1 MINGNFMETL
11 RGILLLWDLKGSSAQ
26 GSTSRMEIHSDPGC
40 IWVDKAGKQF
50 GCCQHRRIQAIQGK
64 TLIWPEAGYMKIM
77 KLVEMCPEN
86 ESACLS
92 QKCCGYASPTR
103 SDNMVDSF
111 AGKGHHLSVSDPL
124 GWWHIHSCSNCQPWN
139 KPWNKQL

>member
-1 MINGNFMETL
+1 MESL
-11 RGILLLWDLKGSSAQ
+11 RGILVGSSAQ

-77 KLVEMCPEN
+77 KLVEMCTEN

-92 QKCCGYASPTR
+92 QKCCGYASPSH
-103 SDNMVDSF
+103 SDNLVDSF

-124 GWWHIHSCSNCQPWN
+124 DGDIFKVVATVNLEINNYSQIAPINP
-139 KPWNKQL
+139 